1 MKGKKITLWVLFILM
16 AVLSVKPFLFTAH
29 FFLYLMDRTGGNTV
43 QAEKHLMDVI
53 RLNPDV
59 YGSLVRTD
67 RADMLLAA
75 AFITGRPEL
84 LESLSERD
92 RARMMSR
99 YGNNIFFRTLTGDLS
114 GRIVPGLKSRLTV
127 FLMSDEAY
135 SGRVMS
141 ALKRMGRQEFLAH
154 SAAMDEYLGG
164 TGNRQL
170 RRRIREYSR
179 ELKQRT
185 NRAGSGECP

>member
-1 MKGKKITLWVLFILM
+1 
-16 AVLSVKPFLFTAH
+16 
-29 FFLYLMDRTGGNTV
+29 
-43 QAEKHLMDVI
+43 MDVI

-84 LESLSERD
+84 LESLSGKD
-92 RARMMSR
+92 RTRMMSR
-99 YGNNIFFRTLTGDLS
+99 YGNNIFFRKLTGNLS
-114 GRIVPGLKSRLTV
+114 GRTVPGLKSRLTV

-141 ALKRMGRQEFLAH
+141 ALKRMDPQEFLAH
-154 SAAMDEYLGG
+154 SAAMDEYLSG
-164 TGNRQL
+164 TGNPQL
-170 RRRIREYSR
+170 RRLIGDYSR
-179 ELKQRT
+179 ELKQRI
-185 NRAGSGECP
+185 NRKGSGECP